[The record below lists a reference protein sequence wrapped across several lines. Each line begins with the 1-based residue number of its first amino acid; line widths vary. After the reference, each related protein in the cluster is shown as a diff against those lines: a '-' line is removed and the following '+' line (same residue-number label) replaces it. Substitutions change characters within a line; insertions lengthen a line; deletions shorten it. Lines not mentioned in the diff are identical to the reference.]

1 VRPRTTLRRIR
12 AAIPAIR
19 EILAEEPA
27 TATSLDRVVGPRR
40 RVALVGTSLAAARRV
55 AREHDATTN
64 DVLLAVTA
72 AGLRALLRHRGEP
85 VDGTTFR
92 IYVPVSLRRN
102 LRGDQHGNRIAQMAV
117 PLNLGEEDP
126 HRRLR
131 EIAAETTMRKAR
143 VRTSLDSL
151 LVGGLMRRLTLRVVM
166 GQRVNATSASIPGPK
181 TPLHLAGAR
190 ALEVIPIVP
199 LVANEPLGVCA
210 LSYAGALTIGV
221 TVDPDAYPDLE
232 VLVGAMRDEI
242 RALGL
247 PTGEVPAEPNLRS
260 AQTQPRRPAP
270 LPG

>member
-1 VRPRTTLRRIR
+1 
-12 AAIPAIR
+12 
-19 EILAEEPA
+19 
-27 TATSLDRVVGPRR
+27 
-40 RVALVGTSLAAARRV
+40 
-55 AREHDATTN
+55 
-64 DVLLAVTA
+64 
-72 AGLRALLRHRGEP
+72 
-85 VDGTTFR
+85 
-92 IYVPVSLRRN
+92 
-102 LRGDQHGNRIAQMAV
+102 
-117 PLNLGEEDP
+117 
-126 HRRLR
+126 
-131 EIAAETTMRKAR
+131 
-143 VRTSLDSL
+143 
-151 LVGGLMRRLTLRVVM
+151 M

-232 VLVGAMRDEI
+232 VLVAAMRDEI